1 MIECNA
7 IFQREDERQY
17 LSEQNIVMEAWS
29 PLAAGQTTLFNN
41 PLLCQIANAHNKS
54 VPQIILRWLVQRKI
68 VPIVKSENPIRMKE
82 NLDIL
87 NFTLTEDDMRKIEI
101 LDTGHTYATPR
112 NTGEAVTSFLERSK
126 LYKV

>member
-1 MIECNA
+1 
-7 IFQREDERQY
+7 
-17 LSEQNIVMEAWS
+17 
-29 PLAAGQTTLFNN
+29 
-41 PLLCQIANAHNKS
+41 
-54 VPQIILRWLVQRKI
+54 
-68 VPIVKSENPIRMKE
+68 MKE

-126 LYKV
+126 LYNV